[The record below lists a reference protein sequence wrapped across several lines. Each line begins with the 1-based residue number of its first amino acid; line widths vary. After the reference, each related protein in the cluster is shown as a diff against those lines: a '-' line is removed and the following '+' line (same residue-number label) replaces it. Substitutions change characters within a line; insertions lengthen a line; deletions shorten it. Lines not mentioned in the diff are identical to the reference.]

1 LQGGSADGLLHKG
14 EPVDLV
20 LDIKNIG
27 PGQAYDAYAGIKNLA
42 DDRINVKKAR
52 AKLGPMKPGEV
63 RQVTFVIE
71 AKRPLDGDAPVPVRL
86 ELGDRELGDSQREK
100 VYLPVGP
107 PVAQTA
113 TGPAVKLGKDATL
126 LAAAREHA
134 APLASAKKGTVLPS
148 RGRFGNFV
156 KVEWQKGATAFL
168 PVDALAPDAPKS
180 ARGQSK
186 ATLVLQKEPPS
197 VRLTNLDTSHGG
209 IETESDRLL
218 VSGVASDP
226 SGLRDLQIFV
236 QHETEYRKVF
246 FRTARKDGD
255 AATVASAPSLD
266 FSTELN
272 LRPGNSTVYFIA
284 REDDDLQTVRTLIVH
299 RRTEPALAAAK
310 KGGAKGPVAEA
321 PIH

>member
-1 LQGGSADGLLHKG
+1 
-14 EPVDLV
+14 
-20 LDIKNIG
+20 
-27 PGQAYDAYAGIKNLA
+27 
-42 DDRINVKKAR
+42 
-52 AKLGPMKPGEV
+52 MKPGET

-71 AKRPLDGDAPVPVRL
+71 AKRSLDGDGPVPVRL

-100 VYLPVGP
+100 VYLPVGAP
-107 PVAQTA
+107 IPQTA

-126 LAAAREHA
+126 LAAAREHS
-134 APLASAKKGTVLPS
+134 APLATAKKGTVLPS
-148 RGRFGNFV
+148 RGRFGSFV

-180 ARGQSK
+180 ARGGQSK

-197 VRLTNLDTSHGG
+197 VRLTNVDTSRGG
-209 IETESDRLL
+209 LETDSDRL
-218 VSGVASDP
+218 VVAGVASDP

-255 AATVASAPSLD
+255 AANAQSAASLD

-284 REDDDLQTVRTLIVH
+284 REDDDLQTVRTIIVH

-310 KGGAKGPVAEA
+310 KGGTKGPVAEA